1 MTLTDKIQTWLDS
14 SIVKLVRE
22 YDEQG
27 RRASGQWEKDL
38 EGTIDQVNTGF
49 VVKIMG
55 SYYSYWMENSRRPG
69 KFPPMDAI
77 RQWIQ
82 DKGIIANKISEKSL
96 AFLIARKIARE
107 GYNGKPVIA
116 NVLTD
121 EWIGELLQSVGLFFT
136 EQMKSDIINQLKAA

>member
-55 SYYSYWMENSRRPG
+55 SYYSYWMENGRRPG